1 MPEKTADLW
10 WLFSRQTVS
19 VTQKESVL
27 NAAILMQKR
36 NFRHLPVITD
46 EGRITGLVS
55 AQDIMDSIAL
65 VLDHEISA
73 SKVAESLDIP
83 VHRIMALHPIVVEK
97 GDGLSEVAKK
107 LCTNNIGALPVVDEM
122 GRVQGIITLRDIVSL
137 IGTGSEPMGV
147 HVGEIMTKNVYT
159 IDPEATLLDA
169 AIMMSE
175 RRVRRLPILSK
186 NAELSGMLSNKDI
199 LRQLAKH
206 SVQRV
211 EGSKFN
217 TRISELMT
225 REVIT
230 VDKEDDVR
238 IAASRMMIFGIGG
251 LGIPGSDMPIAGL
264 VTERDIV
271 RRLVDQKSVSFLVQS
286 MKFELEAENAYAN

>member
-1 MPEKTADLW
+1 M
-10 WLFSRQTVS
+10 S

-65 VLDHEISA
+65 VLYPEISA

-97 GDGLSEVAKK
+97 GDGLSEVVKK

-137 IGTGSEPMGV
+137 IGTGSEPMGM

-169 AIMMSE
+169 AVMMSE

-186 NAELSGMLSNKDI
+186 NGELSGMLSNKDI

-206 SVQRV
+206 SVQSV
-211 EGSKFN
+211 EGTKFN

-230 VDKEDDVR
+230 VDEEDDVR
-238 IAASRMMIFGIGG
+238 TAASRMMIFGIGG
-251 LGIPGSDMPIAGL
+251 LGIPGSGTPIAGL

-271 RRLVDQKSVSFLVQS
+271 RKLVEQKSVSFLVQS
-286 MKFELEAENAYAN
+286 MKFELEAENAYAK